1 MIIKTQLQIRVLSSL
16 NITGSIG
23 LLIWW
28 LLFPVFLP
36 IKDASV
42 NFQNLILDPNWT
54 VLNLVGLVSCL
65 FLCLGLPG
73 FYIAHYK
80 HFKTMGFIGLLL
92 ACSGLILFTAIQYYE
107 TLIWPAAVKVNP
119 ELLYNKGVL
128 VAGNS
133 NVVLGLLGSGI
144 ILGVGYVLFGCVA
157 IRTKMYPL
165 APLLCLMSGAVVF
178 GNGVLFLVR
187 TAGLILFVTG
197 TIWLSILI
205 VKQLTNQKHKIT
217 QL

>member
-1 MIIKTQLQIRVLSSL
+1 MIIKTQLQIRILLSL
-16 NITGSIG
+16 NIAGSFG

-28 LLFPVFLP
+28 FLFPVVLP
-36 IKDASV
+36 IRDASE

-54 VLNLVGLVSCL
+54 VLNLVSLVSCL

-73 FYIAHYK
+73 IFMAHYK
-80 HFKTMGFIGLLL
+80 HFKMLGFVGLLL

-107 TLIWPAAVKVNP
+107 TIIWPAAAKVNP
-119 ELLYNKGVL
+119 ELLHTKGVL
-128 VAGNS
+128 VSGNS
-133 NVVLGLLGSGI
+133 TVVLGLLGSGI
-144 ILGVGYVLFGCVA
+144 VLGAGYVLFGWAA
-157 IRTKMYPL
+157 IGSKMYPL
-165 APLLCLMSGAVVF
+165 APLLCLMSGALLF
-178 GNGVLFLVR
+178 GNGMLFPVR

-205 VKQLTNQKHKIT
+205 VKQLANQTHKIT